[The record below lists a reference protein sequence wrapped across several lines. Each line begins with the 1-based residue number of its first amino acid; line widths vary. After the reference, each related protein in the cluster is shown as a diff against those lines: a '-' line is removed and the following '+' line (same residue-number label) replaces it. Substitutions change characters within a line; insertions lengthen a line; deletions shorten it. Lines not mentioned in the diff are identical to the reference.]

1 MISFYFVKKSGNFSI
16 HPPEMD
22 SLLRKHFNQPE
33 NPNEWYLNWME
44 HFWNRIFNEGVH
56 MFPPELRHILAFL
69 NEEEYS
75 VKKIVRPMW

>member
-1 MISFYFVKKSGNFSI
+1 MISFYFVKKSGKFSI
-16 HPPEMD
+16 SPPEMD

-44 HFWNRIFNEGVH
+44 HFWNRITNEGVH
-56 MFPPELRHILAFL
+56 MFPPELRHILDFL

-75 VKKIVRPMW
+75 AQITVKTMW